1 MDAQESH
8 GFGAGSIHLSF
19 WALED
24 PVCFCPWHPRDAD
37 LLCLPS
43 AEDTGLSSVPTVMG
57 GSHPPVPPEANV
69 V

>member
-1 MDAQESH
+1 MVLGLEA
-8 GFGAGSIHLSF
+8 SIYHF
-19 WALED
+19 KFLED

-37 LLCLPS
+37 FLCLPS

-57 GSHPPVPPEANV
+57 GSHPPPVPPEANV